1 MKHIHKF
8 LSIVGNIA
16 MVVLLVGLVALPAS
30 SFGLL
35 NVADKS
41 GSNKGMVLST
51 QDVRIKIDPAE
62 IKAGRYFYNE
72 STGKI
77 EKRKFNSLQNPLIEK
92 MKEVSE
98 TTNAEKVDF

>member
-62 IKAGRYFYNE
+62 IKAGKYFYNE

-77 EKRKFNSLQNPLIEK
+77 ERRKSNFQRPLIEK
-92 MKEVSE
+92 MVEVSE
-98 TTNAEKVDF
+98 STETADY